1 MDPPEK
7 NSPIAS
13 SDSSNDDST
22 KYISS
27 SNSSQRR
34 VVKILVPISVI
45 GLGVL
50 ILYLLNKNPPDEEIQ
65 VATKK
70 NQKRELRTRVIEL
83 KKENYQT
90 TIEANGIIKAHNE
103 IILTSQVS
111 GRVVTIHPQFED
123 GAFFKK
129 GAILLELEEADFLT
143 SVASAKANLA
153 QAEAAHAQEKAR
165 SEQAKLNWEDL
176 GYDEEPNDLVLRL
189 PQLKEAVARV
199 NSAQTQLAQA
209 VRNLSRSKIKAPFD
223 GRVIE
228 RNVGIS
234 QSISANT
241 VLSKIYSIDYAEV
254 RLPISSQDMKNLKL
268 PEAPDDK
275 PLEIIL
281 SDSLNEENEST
292 WKAKIV
298 RTEGALDQNSLELF
312 AIARIPDPFGKKSG
326 NPTLRIGQPVKAVI
340 PGTVIN
346 DVFRIPRMAVRQ
358 LRMIYLVDKNNST
371 IRGSII
377 NPINESEDYIFIKD
391 ASITE
396 GTLLATTPMSWVPE
410 GAQVQIITKEK
421 EGAESTSL

>member
-1 MDPPEK
+1 MDPTEK
-7 NSPIAS
+7 NLPIAS
-13 SDSSNDDST
+13 SDSSNDDSQPNVSKLRFLKILLPIIIIVLGYGVYKLLIINPPKEDLKNT
-22 KYISS
+22 
-27 SNSSQRR
+27 NSLKQRR
-34 VVKILVPISVI
+34 
-45 GLGVL
+45 
-50 ILYLLNKNPPDEEIQ
+50 
-65 VATKK
+65 
-70 NQKRELRTRVIEL
+70 ELKTRVIEL

-90 TIEANGIIKAHNE
+90 TVQANGIIKAHNE

-111 GRVVTIHPQFED
+111 GRVIKINSQFED

-129 GAILLELEEADFLT
+129 DATLLELEEADFIT

-153 QAEAAHAQEKAR
+153 QAEASHAQEKAR

-209 VRNLSRSKIKAPFD
+209 ERNLSRSKIKAPFD

-340 PGTVIN
+340 PGTVID

-358 LRMIYLVDKNNST
+358 LRMIYLVDRNNST

-377 NPINESEDYIFIKD
+377 NPINEIEDYIFIKD

-410 GAQVQIITKEK
+410 GAKVQIITKEK

>member
-34 VVKILVPISVI
+34 IVKILVPISVI

-90 TIEANGIIKAHNE
+90 TIWANGIIKAHNE

-143 SVASAKANLA
+143 TVASAKANLA

>member
-209 VRNLSRSKIKAPFD
+209 ERNLSRSKIKAPFD

>member
-199 NSAQTQLAQA
+199 NSDQTQLDHAE
-209 VRNLSRSKIKAPFD
+209 RNLSRS
-223 GRVIE
+223 
-228 RNVGIS
+228 
-234 QSISANT
+234 
-241 VLSKIYSIDYAEV
+241 
-254 RLPISSQDMKNLKL
+254 
-268 PEAPDDK
+268 
-275 PLEIIL
+275 
-281 SDSLNEENEST
+281 
-292 WKAKIV
+292 
-298 RTEGALDQNSLELF
+298 
-312 AIARIPDPFGKKSG
+312 
-326 NPTLRIGQPVKAVI
+326 
-340 PGTVIN
+340 
-346 DVFRIPRMAVRQ
+346 
-358 LRMIYLVDKNNST
+358 
-371 IRGSII
+371 
-377 NPINESEDYIFIKD
+377 
-391 ASITE
+391 
-396 GTLLATTPMSWVPE
+396 
-410 GAQVQIITKEK
+410 
-421 EGAESTSL
+421 

>member
-143 SVASAKANLA
+143 SVASAEANLA

-358 LRMIYLVDKNNST
+358 LRMIYLVDRNNST

-410 GAQVQIITKEK
+410 GAKVQIITKEK